1 MKKLS
6 IILLLICSV
15 STQAQFSTLLEKAAD
30 KKAAKARAKAPDFPN
45 DGVTSPIHQKY
56 MNKIVFALSDAG
68 MEKGK
73 EDETKFVNKFTLGE
87 PVVFRVY
94 MNNSLANLLK
104 GRQFNDVHSKY
115 VVKYYLDDVMTTELL
130 IDNSY
135 FTKDERCQWT
145 TWRGALKSP
154 DGDNRIGILHFNTF
168 VQENENKLTPGE
180 HKFKM
185 EIYPHIHYPEE
196 FTAPVVATGEITMVV
211 KNSVVDKND
220 TKACLPKALMTDKA
234 LEAKI
239 LAAFKAQGWK
249 EVPKEVRITSS
260 KWTIVRHQY
269 TGVILSR
276 YVEAYVGSTRDGKCI
291 KQSFNF
297 YQDHDGSNYQSEVY
311 LKGIGD
317 QRDISCGCLKP

>member
-1 MKKLS
+1 MKKLP
-6 IILLLICSV
+6 IILLLMFSMG
-15 STQAQFSTLLEKAAD
+15 TQAQFGALLEKAAD
-30 KKAAKARAKAPDFPN
+30 KKAAKARANAPDFKN
-45 DGVTSPIHQKY
+45 DGVTSPSHQKN
-56 MNKIVFALSDAG
+56 MNKIVFALSDAAI
-68 MEKGK
+68 EKGK
-73 EDETKFVNKFTLGE
+73 EDESKFISKFTLGE

-104 GRQFNDVHSKY
+104 TQKFNDVHSKY
-115 VVKYYLDDVMTTELL
+115 TVKYYLDDVMTTQLL

-154 DGDNRIGILHFNTF
+154 DGDNRIGILHFNAF
-168 VQENENKLTPGE
+168 IQENEAKLTPGD

-185 EIYPHIHYPEE
+185 EIYPYISYPDE
-196 FTAPVVATGEITMVV
+196 FTGPAVATGELTMTV
-211 KNSVVDKND
+211 KNSIVDKND

-276 YVEAYVGSTRDGKCI
+276 FVEAYVGSTRDGKCI

-297 YQDHDGSNYQSEVY
+297 YQDHDGSGYQTDVY

-317 QRDISCGCLKP
+317 QRDIPCGCLKP